1 MENITIDVVHH
12 LLLPDIV
19 TLRIKGSI
27 QADTLVQIDLAV
39 QTVPSSPKKKLIF
52 DLAETSHISNGGWAF
67 LLTTLQRFRDQGGDL
82 VLAGM
87 NPEVHDAFELLEYHK
102 VIRLFAN
109 AEDALKEGFNPSP
122 KPVP

>member
-12 LLLPDIV
+12 LLHPDIV

-27 QADTLVQIDLAV
+27 HAPTLAQIDQAV
-39 QTVPSSPKKKLIF
+39 QTVPSSPKKKLIL
-52 DLAETSHISNGGWAF
+52 DLAETGHISNGGWAF
-67 LLTTLQRFRDQGGDL
+67 VLTTFQRFRDQGGDL

-102 VIRLFAN
+102 VVRLFAS
-109 AEDALKEGFNPSP
+109 AEDALKEGSNPSP
-122 KPVP
+122 NAVS